1 MEEKII
7 ELITHNLG
15 FPKDKVKNTINLLK
29 DGSTVPF
36 IARYRK
42 EATGS
47 LDEVAIRDI
56 EKELKKLETLIDRKE
71 LILSKI
77 KEQGALTNQL
87 KTKIENC
94 WDSTILEDI
103 YLPYKKKIKTKAT
116 VAREQGLEPLAEYIT
131 QQGMGDLKAVAKK
144 YINKKVPDIDAALQ
158 GARYIIAEWVNE
170 NEKCRELIRNEFKK
184 YAIIKSKLIK
194 SKKELASKYEM
205 YFDYKE
211 KLNKI
216 PSHRLLAMFRGETE
230 KLLRVKVIIDEE
242 NAEKNI
248 IRLMVSNT
256 QSPSYTHIVSSIQ
269 DALKRMLLPSIEN
282 ETRKTAKQ
290 KADIDAISVF
300 SNNLKNLLLSAP
312 LGPKRILALDPGF
325 RSGCKVAVLDETGSL
340 IHDTAIYP
348 HPPQNNVDEASAAI
362 QHLSHLYQIQAV
374 AVGNGTAGKE
384 TVRFIKNIKID
395 QDIDIYFVNE
405 SGASIYSAS
414 EIAREEFPDKDI
426 TVRGAVSI
434 GRRLMDPLAEL
445 VKIDAKSIGVGQY
458 QHDVEQNLLKEK
470 LNDTVT
476 DCVHAVGININTA
489 SQHILTH
496 LSGLGPV
503 LAQNII
509 NYRTENGTYDKIGTL
524 LKVPRMGKKSY
535 EQSAGFLRIVEGK
548 NPLDNTG
555 VHPERYSIVEA
566 MARDHNCD
574 ISTLIENKELRQSI
588 DLNKYITPDCGR
600 PTLID
605 IMKELDKPGLDP
617 RGAAQPIQFSDHI
630 NTIEDLSAGMILPGI
645 VNNVTKFGAFVD
657 IGIKESGLVHIS
669 EITNRFI
676 KDPAE
681 ILSVNQDVKV
691 KVLSVDIEKK
701 RVSLSIKQV

>member
-1 MEEKII
+1 
-7 ELITHNLG
+7 
-15 FPKDKVKNTINLLK
+15 
-29 DGSTVPF
+29 
-36 IARYRK
+36 
-42 EATGS
+42 
-47 LDEVAIRDI
+47 
-56 EKELKKLETLIDRKE
+56 
-71 LILSKI
+71 
-77 KEQGALTNQL
+77 
-87 KTKIENC
+87 
-94 WDSTILEDI
+94 
-103 YLPYKKKIKTKAT
+103 
-116 VAREQGLEPLAEYIT
+116 
-131 QQGMGDLKAVAKK
+131 
-144 YINKKVPDIDAALQ
+144 
-158 GARYIIAEWVNE
+158 
-170 NEKCRELIRNEFKK
+170 
-184 YAIIKSKLIK
+184 
-194 SKKELASKYEM
+194 M
-205 YFDYKE
+205 YFDYE
-211 KLNKI
+211 ENLNKI
-216 PSHRLLAMFRGETE
+216 PSHRLLAILRGEDE
-230 KLLRVKVIIDEE
+230 KLLRVKVVIDEE
-242 NAEKNI
+242 NAEKSI
-248 IRLMVSNT
+248 SRLMISNPS
-256 QSPSYTHIVSSIQ
+256 SPSYNHIILSIQ

-282 ETRKTAKQ
+282 ESRKAAKL
-290 KADIDAISVF
+290 KADIEAINVF
-300 SNNLKNLLLSAP
+300 SKNLRDLLLSAP
-312 LGPKRILALDPGF
+312 LGPKRIMALDPGY

-348 HPPQNNVDEASAAI
+348 HPPQNNIDEAAAAV
-362 QHLSHLYQIQAV
+362 QHLIKHYKIEAV
-374 AVGNGTAGKE
+374 AIGNGTAGKE
-384 TVRFIKNIKID
+384 TVRFIKNIKSNHHL
-395 QDIDIYFVNE
+395 DIYFVNE

-414 EIAREEFPDKDI
+414 QIARDEFPDKDI

-458 QHDVEQNLLKEK
+458 QHDVEQNLLREK

-509 NYRTENGTYDKIGTL
+509 DYRSENGAYDNIKTL
-524 LKVPRMGKKSY
+524 IKVPRMGKKSY
-535 EQSAGFLRIVEGK
+535 EQSAGFLRIVEGH

-555 VHPERYSIVEA
+555 VHPERYKIVES
-566 MARDHNCD
+566 MAKDHNCD
-574 ISTLIENKELRQSI
+574 ISTLIENKAIRQSI
-588 DLNKYITPDCGR
+588 NLNKYISQDCGR
-600 PTLID
+600 PTLVD

-630 NTIEDLSAGMILPGI
+630 NTIDDLSAGMILPGI

-676 KDPAE
+676 NDPAE

>member
-1 MEEKII
+1 MNSII
-7 ELITHNLG
+7 INLITQNLG
-15 FPKDKVKNTINLLK
+15 LSKEKVRNTISLLA

-56 EKELKKLETLIDRKE
+56 EKENKKLKGLIERKE
-71 LILSKI
+71 LILGKI
-77 KEQGALTNQL
+77 KEQGALTDKL
-87 KTKIENC
+87 KSKIENC
-94 WDSTILEDI
+94 WDPVLLEDI

-116 VAREQGLEPLAEYIT
+116 VARENGLEPLAEYIT
-131 QQGMGDLKAVAKK
+131 QQKMNDLIPIAQK
-144 YINKKVPDIDAALQ
+144 YVNKKVPDINAAFQ
-158 GARYIIAEWVNE
+158 GAQHIISEWVNE
-170 NEKCRELIRNEFKK
+170 NEKCRELIRAAFNKDAFIQSKVIKNKK
-184 YAIIKSKLIK
+184 DEAT
-194 SKKELASKYEM
+194 KYEM
-205 YFDYKE
+205 YFDYEE

-216 PSHRLLAMFRGETE
+216 PSHRLLALFRGETE

-242 NAEKNI
+242 QAGRRIN
-248 IRLMVSNT
+248 RLMISNP
-256 QSPSYTHIVSSIQ
+256 QSPAYPYIITSIE
-269 DALKRMLLPSIEN
+269 DALKRLLLPSIEN
-282 ETRKTAKQ
+282 EARKAAKQ
-290 KADIDAISVF
+290 KADTEAINVF
-300 SNNLKNLLLSAP
+300 SKNLRDLLLSAP

-325 RSGCKVAVLDETGSL
+325 RTGCKVAVLDETGML
-340 IHDTAIYP
+340 HHDTAIYP
-348 HPPQNNVDEASAAI
+348 HPPQSNIDEASASI
-362 QHLSHLYQIQAV
+362 QHLVHHHNIQAI
-374 AVGNGTAGKE
+374 AIGNGTAGKE
-384 TVRFIKNIKID
+384 TVRFIKNIKFD
-395 QDIDIYFVNE
+395 HLIDIYFVNE
-405 SGASIYSAS
+405 NGASIYSAS

-458 QHDVEQNLLKEK
+458 QHDVDQNLLKEK
-470 LNDTVT
+470 LNETVT

-503 LAQNII
+503 LAKNII
-509 NYRTENGTYDKIGTL
+509 DYRSDNGTYNNIKTL

-535 EQSAGFLRIVEGK
+535 EQSAGFLRVVGGK
-548 NPLDNTG
+548 HPLDNTG
-555 VHPERYSIVEA
+555 VHPERYNIVEA
-566 MARDHNCD
+566 MAKDQNCD
-574 ISTLIENKELRQSI
+574 VATLINSKDIRQSI
-588 DLNKYITPDCGR
+588 NLNKYINADCGR

-617 RGAAQPIQFSDHI
+617 RGAARPIQFSDHI
-630 NTIEDLSAGMILPGI
+630 NTIDDVSAGMILPGI
-645 VNNVTKFGAFVD
+645 VNNVTKFGAFID

-676 KDPAE
+676 NDPAE
-681 ILSVNQDVKV
+681 ILSVNQEVKV
-691 KVLSVDIEKK
+691 KVLNVDKEKK

>member
-1 MEEKII
+1 MDTIII
-7 ELITHNLG
+7 ELITKRLNLS
-15 FPKDKVKNTINLLK
+15 KEKVTNTISLLK
-29 DGSTVPF
+29 EGSTVPF

-56 EKELKKLETLIDRKE
+56 EKELKLTEKLIDRKE

-77 KEQGALTNQL
+77 KEQGALTPQL
-87 KTKIENC
+87 KNKIHNC

-116 VAREQGLEPLAEYIT
+116 VAKENGLEPLAEYIT
-131 QQGMGDLKAVAKK
+131 KQNANELDPIAQK
-144 YINKKVPDIDAALQ
+144 YISKKVPDIESAFQ
-158 GARYIIAEWVNE
+158 GARYIIAEWISE
-170 NEKCRELIRNEFKK
+170 NEKCREIIRNEFKK
-184 YAIIKSKLIK
+184 YSIIKSKLIK
-194 SKKELASKYEM
+194 SKKEAASKYEM
-205 YFDYKE
+205 YFDYEE

-216 PSHRLLAMFRGETE
+216 PSHRLLAILRGEDE
-230 KLLRVKVIIDEE
+230 KLLRVKVVIDEE
-242 NAEKNI
+242 NAEKSI
-248 IRLMVSNT
+248 SRLMISNPS
-256 QSPSYTHIVSSIQ
+256 SPSYNHIILSIQ

-282 ETRKTAKQ
+282 ETRKAAKL
-290 KADIDAISVF
+290 KADIEAINVF
-300 SNNLKNLLLSAP
+300 SKNLRDLLLSAP
-312 LGPKRILALDPGF
+312 LGPKRIMALDPGY

-348 HPPQNNVDEASAAI
+348 HPPQNNIDEAAAAV
-362 QHLSHLYQIQAV
+362 QHLIKHYNIEAV
-374 AVGNGTAGKE
+374 AIGNGTAGKE
-384 TVRFIKNIKID
+384 TVRFIKNIKSNHHL
-395 QDIDIYFVNE
+395 DIYFVNE

-414 EIAREEFPDKDI
+414 QIARDEFPDKDI

-476 DCVHAVGININTA
+476 DCVHTVGININTA

-509 NYRTENGTYDKIGTL
+509 DYRTENGAYDNIKTL
-524 LKVPRMGKKSY
+524 IKVPRMGKKSY
-535 EQSAGFLRIVEGK
+535 EQSAGFLRVVDGK
-548 NPLDNTG
+548 HPLDNTG

-566 MARDHNCD
+566 MAKDENCD
-574 ISTLIENKELRQSI
+574 VNTLIKNKDIRQSI
-588 DLNKYITPDCGR
+588 NLNEYISADCGR
-600 PTLID
+600 PTLVD

-630 NTIEDLSAGMILPGI
+630 NSIDDLSAGMILPGI

-676 KDPAE
+676 NDPAE